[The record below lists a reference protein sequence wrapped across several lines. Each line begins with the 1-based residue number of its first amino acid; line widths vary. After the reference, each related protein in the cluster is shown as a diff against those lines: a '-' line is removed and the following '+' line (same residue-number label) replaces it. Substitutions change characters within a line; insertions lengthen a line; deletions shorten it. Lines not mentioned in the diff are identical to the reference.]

1 MFSLHLPVITIAL
14 LAASAI
20 PVLFLLTF
28 YRRRVAS
35 VARHG
40 RQNPHEPDDSSLPA
54 LSVVV
59 YSSNDTDDLAAM
71 LSGVLAQEYPAPLE
85 IIVVN
90 DGSCE
95 ATKDLVEHL
104 SLTHSNLYLTFT
116 PQQAR
121 NLSRKKLALTIGIK
135 AARHPIVVTTNA
147 HARISSP
154 HWLSSLARHF
164 ASGKDIV
171 IGYGSPATADD
182 NSPAKRL
189 RAFDIAADAVTYLSA
204 AIVGK
209 PYRGNGY
216 NLAYRKELFFENK
229 GFSRSLN
236 LHYGDDD
243 IFINEIANG
252 ANTAVELS
260 TASQVTCHD
269 FDPVT
274 AHRLDK
280 LRYGFTARF
289 LRKGSRRLFGF
300 SSLMVW
306 TWTVTS
312 VIAVTSSLPNLLPAA
327 TVLALALILWLPLM
341 FTWRRT
347 LLALNSRP
355 LLLTIPWMLH
365 IRPIYNFIFNLKGR
379 RLKHKNFTW
388 EH

>member
-1 MFSLHLPVITIAL
+1 MFSLQLPAITIAL

-20 PVLFLLTF
+20 PVLFLLTL
-28 YRRRVAS
+28 YRRRIAS
-35 VARHG
+35 VARLS
-40 RQNPHEPDDSSLPA
+40 RKDSPETDNSRLPA
-54 LSVVV
+54 ISVIV
-59 YSSNDTDDLAAM
+59 YSNSDTEDLAAM
-71 LSGVLAQEYPAPLE
+71 LPGILAQDYPAPME
-85 IIVVN
+85 VIVVN

-104 SLTHSNLYLTFT
+104 GQTHANLYLTFT

-147 HARISSP
+147 HARVTSSR
-154 HWLSSLARHF
+154 WLSSIARHF
-164 ASGKDIV
+164 AMGKDIV

-182 NSPAKRL
+182 NRPAKRL

-204 AIVGK
+204 AIAGK

-216 NLAYRKELFFENK
+216 NLAYRRELFFENK

-252 ANTAVELS
+252 NNTAVELS
-260 TASQVTCHD
+260 TDSQVTCHD

-274 AHRLDK
+274 AHRLQK
-280 LRYGFTARF
+280 LHYGFTARF
-289 LRKGSRRLFGF
+289 IRKGSRRLFGF
-300 SSLMVW
+300 SSFMIWAW
-306 TWTVTS
+306 TTLS
-312 VIAVTSSLPNLLPAA
+312 AIAIATSLPNLLPTAII
-327 TVLALALILWLPLM
+327 LASALILWLPLM
-341 FTWRRT
+341 FTWHKT
-347 LLALNSRP
+347 LLSLNSRP
-355 LLLTIPWMLH
+355 LLLTILWLLH
-365 IRPIYNFIFNLKGR
+365 IRPIYNFVFSVKGR
-379 RLKHKNFTW
+379 KLRHKNFTW